1 MNSMAEVHSIT
12 NTKEKPMRESK
23 LNAKGKALLNEIDEY
38 LASNEGAKELWDVLT
53 ALRGPDNHNNSYAA
67 ADKMKNAT
75 TAVIRFIAL
84 PKTARTV
91 RSGLTYP
98 YAASIGARIN
108 ADKKDHVETR
118 LSNRGRE
125 AVGSHFLVH
134 TYNAFD
140 ALGLSMGG
148 VNE

>member
-38 LASNEGAKELWDVLT
+38 LAYNEGAKKLWDVLT
-53 ALRGPDNHNNSYAA
+53 ALRGPDNENSYAA
-67 ADKMKNAT
+67 NGMKNAT
-75 TAVIRFIAL
+75 TAVIRFTAL

-98 YAASIGARIN
+98 YAASIGARII
-108 ADKKDHVETR
+108 ADEKNNVEARNSTK
-118 LSNRGRE
+118 GRK
-125 AVGSHFLVH
+125 AVGSHFLAH
-134 TYNAFD
+134 TYGAFD

>member
-53 ALRGPDNHNNSYAA
+53 ALRGPDNHNSYAA

-108 ADKKDHVETR
+108 ADEKNNVEARNSTE
-118 LSNRGRE
+118 GRE
-125 AVGSHFLVH
+125 AVGLHFLVH
-134 TYNAFD
+134 TNDAFL
-140 ALGLSMGG
+140 ALGLSMGE